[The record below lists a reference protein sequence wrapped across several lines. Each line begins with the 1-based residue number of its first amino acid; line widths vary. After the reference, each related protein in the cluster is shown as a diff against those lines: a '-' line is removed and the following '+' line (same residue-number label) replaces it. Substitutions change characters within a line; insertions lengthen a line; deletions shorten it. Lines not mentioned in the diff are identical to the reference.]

1 MTTTF
6 IPSTHV
12 AAAVRHVE
20 GTGGI
25 DHGASARDDEAAGWP
40 ASISGQNKTT
50 KKNDKRIQG
59 THHFCSR
66 GAVMESDSDTRNPS
80 VHRRFANT
88 LKCKSSLSLSAAAGI
103 DLDPST
109 SFQNNSGSS
118 GEKSQAQLQTR
129 AVVKKRFL
137 DLLRLIFSCSSSMRP
152 LHSSYAPDNS
162 PPSQER
168 RGSGTKGC
176 TPHR

>member
-1 MTTTF
+1 MMRRL
-6 IPSTHV
+6 V
-12 AAAVRHVE
+12 GRHQSP
-20 GTGGI
+20 
-25 DHGASARDDEAAGWP
+25 D
-40 ASISGQNKTT
+40 KTKQQ
-50 KKNDKRIQG
+50 KKKDKRIQG

-66 GAVMESDSDTRNPS
+66 GAVMESDSNTRNPS
-80 VHRRFANT
+80 VHRHFSNN
-88 LKCKSSLSLSAAAGI
+88 LKCKSSSSLSAAAGI
-103 DLDPST
+103 DLDPPT
-109 SFQNNSGSS
+109 CFQNNSGSS

-129 AVVKKRFL
+129 AVVKKKVKKRFL

-168 RGSGTKGC
+168 RGSSTKGC